1 MQLLKHDD
9 DPARTE
15 WLHVIAGQP
24 PTRVCPNPETVG
36 EWASQIL
43 NVEPAGRHAKPD
55 DK

>member
-15 WLHVIAGQP
+15 WLHVFPGEP

-36 EWASQIL
+36 EWAAQVL
-43 NVEPAGRHAKPD
+43 DVQPGRHAKPD
-55 DK
+55 DE